1 MPALT
6 PQRALTWPG
15 PLTSGVA
22 RMVVPSRSSTG
33 LSAAT
38 TSPLNQPLIAWPIRP
53 GMSHGA
59 THVDPLFG
67 DPAAGGDVDG
77 VGTADGP
84 NWIADVG
91 DGVVA
96 ACAVVGSGAADQ
108 RCSPNRQVGKHGDST
123 EEQQSDGRRNPTTDA
138 TVDDHDPTIDW
149 RIATSTGESAASA

>member
-1 MPALT
+1 
-6 PQRALTWPG
+6 
-15 PLTSGVA
+15 
-22 RMVVPSRSSTG
+22 
-33 LSAAT
+33 
-38 TSPLNQPLIAWPIRP
+38 
-53 GMSHGA
+53 MSHGA

-91 DGVVA
+91 AGVVA
-96 ACAVVGSGAADQ
+96 ACAVVGSGAAASAAV
-108 RCSPNRQVGKHGDST
+108 RAGEFGKHGDST
-123 EEQQSDGRRNPTTDA
+123 EEQQPDGRRNPTTDA